1 MTVERHGAQPQAK
14 HSSVL
19 PREIYDRTQL
29 VYTPNL
35 VTAMSH
41 HERYKWVITGSVK
54 FCNI

>member
-1 MTVERHGAQPQAK
+1 MNGTVYAK

-41 HERYKWVITGSVK
+41 HERYKWVITGSVE